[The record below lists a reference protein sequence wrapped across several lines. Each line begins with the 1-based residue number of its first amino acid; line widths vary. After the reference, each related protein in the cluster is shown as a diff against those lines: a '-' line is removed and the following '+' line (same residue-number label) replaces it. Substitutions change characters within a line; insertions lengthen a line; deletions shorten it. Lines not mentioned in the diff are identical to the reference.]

1 MLQPARVKWRKQ
13 QKGKNR
19 GKAQRGSSLSFG
31 DFGLQAQDRGRITS
45 RQIEASRIAISRHVK
60 RGGKLFIRIF
70 PDKPVSKKPLEVRM
84 GKGKGA
90 PEFWVAMIKPG
101 RVLFEIEG
109 VDESL
114 AREAFLRASSKLPVK
129 TRFVSREMYTGAI

>member
-13 QKGKNR
+13 SKGRNR
-19 GKAQRGSSLSFG
+19 GKATRGSALSFG
-31 DFGLQAQDRGRITS
+31 DFGLQASDRGRLTS
-45 RQIEASRIAISRHVK
+45 RQIEASRIAVSRHVK
-60 RGGKLFIRIF
+60 RGGKLYIRVF

-90 PEFWVAMIKPG
+90 PEFWVAVIKPG

-109 VDESL
+109 VNEDL
-114 AREAFLRASSKLPVK
+114 AKEAFRRAASKLPLK
-129 TRFVSREMYTGAI
+129 TRFVSREMLA